1 MKIALI
7 GLGKL
12 GYPMS
17 LFLSSK
23 FEVNAYDKNKAVI
36 DNILNKRKKYL
47 ENEESLKKYLK
58 KKKRINFFYN
68 LQNCLNNTSACFITV
83 PTPSQKNGSFSN
95 KILRDCFSKII
106 EIIKKKKTAKPYLI
120 NICSTVSP
128 GSCKEEFI
136 KFLEER
142 KISLDKDFVLTYNPY
157 FVALGSVLK
166 NLIKPDYVLIG
177 ASSFKAEKIIRKIYN
192 KVYPKSTKIL
202 LLKLEEAE
210 IVKIFTN
217 SFLTLKISFGN
228 MIKDLAIKKQLSLK
242 RILNALGSDT
252 RIGKKFLNPGL
263 PFAGPCLPRDNYAVI
278 NYLKK
283 TGTSSRLSNEI
294 VNINQISIKS
304 LFKEIDHLSKM
315 KITKIAF
322 LGAGYRPNTQNLDD
336 SISIKII
343 KYCIKKRLTVSL
355 LDYYT
360 SYSDPRIHNYTN
372 LSKLLS
378 NNEIIF
384 LPFVDNRFKKLIN
397 FYHKK
402 FIWDPFY
409 FLNSKTHKI
418 IRNCFEIK
426 NYQR

>member
-17 LFLSSK
+17 LFLSTK
-23 FEVNAYDKNKAVI
+23 FEVKAYDKNKI
-36 DNILNKRKKYL
+36 IIHKILNKKKYL
-47 ENEESLKKYLK
+47 ENEESLKNYLK
-58 KKKRINFFYN
+58 AKRKINFFYN
-68 LQNCLNNTSACFITV
+68 IEDCLNNTRACFITV
-83 PTPSQKNGSFSN
+83 PTPSKNNGSFSN
-95 KILRDCFSKII
+95 KALLDCIN
-106 EIIKKKKTAKPYLI
+106 EIIKIIKKNKVAKPYLI

-128 GSCKEEFI
+128 GSCTQELI
-136 KFLEER
+136 KYLE
-142 KISLDKDFVLTYNPY
+142 KNKLYLDKDFVLTYNPY

-177 ASSFKAEKIIRKIYN
+177 ASSLKAQKIIKQMYLRI
-192 KVYPKSTKIL
+192 YPKTTKVL

-228 MIKDLAIKKQLSLK
+228 MIKNLAIKRQLSLK
-242 RILNALGSDT
+242 SILSALSSDT

-278 NYLKK
+278 EYLKR
-283 TGTSSRLSNEI
+283 TGTPNGLSNEI
-294 VNINQISIKS
+294 VNINHCSVKS

-315 KITKIAF
+315 NIKRIAF
-322 LGAGYRPNTQNLDD
+322 LGAGYRSNTQTLDE
-336 SISIKII
+336 SISVKIM
-343 KYCIKKRLTVSL
+343 KYCIKKKLKVSL

-360 SYSDPRIHNYTN
+360 NYSDLKIQKYTSM
-372 LSKLLS
+372 LKLL
-378 NNEIIF
+378 NNNDIIF
-384 LPFVDNRFKKLIN
+384 LPFVDSRFKKIVK
-397 FYHKK
+397 FSHKK

-409 FLNSKTHKI
+409 FLNSKRHKI

-426 NYQR
+426 NYQK